1 MPDDT
6 TAKMRL
12 EEALRNRDFR
22 ASCLLLDQLHNVL
35 DLMEHQSPTV
45 LESLIDHTKE
55 LIKATTDPNP
65 RREIREALVK
75 YADQQLKRQ
84 REMERTLAY
93 GITGKPD
100 PDEK

>member
-22 ASCLLLDQLHNVL
+22 ASCLIIDQLHNVL
-35 DLMEHQSPTV
+35 DLMEQQSPTV

-55 LIKATTDPNP
+55 LINATTGPNA

-75 YADQQLKRQ
+75 YAEEQLKRQ
-84 REMERTLAY
+84 REMERKLTC